1 MKLISNTIEDYITA
15 IMHKFN
21 YQVHATGAA
30 YAKYKIGVY
39 HAQKPN
45 KLIDFQCTKLRKS
58 F

>member
-1 MKLISNTIEDYITA
+1 
-15 IMHKFN
+15 MHKFN
-21 YQVHATGAA
+21 YQLHATGAA